1 MSYLQMEGLMDDLI
15 LKVNWLATLLGA
27 ALAHLVGWAWYSQTF
42 FGSRWAAGLGIKYD
56 RKMPVVLM
64 MQQLAGLLLVSWFVA
79 ASVAAELLMLSLLGT
94 FGFCVQNYAG
104 EGFARHPRAV
114 KLINGG
120 YWVAAVLVMRLVH
133 LLFGAL

>member
-1 MSYLQMEGLMDDLI
+1 
-15 LKVNWLATLLGA
+15 
-27 ALAHLVGWAWYSQTF
+27 
-42 FGSRWAAGLGIKYD
+42 
-56 RKMPVVLM
+56 MPVVLI

-104 EGFARHPRAV
+104 EGFARYPRAV

-120 YWVAAVLVMRLVH
+120 YWVAAVLVMLLVH
-133 LLFGAL
+133 LLFGAI

>member
-1 MSYLQMEGLMDDLI
+1 MDDLI

-79 ASVAAELLMLSLLGT
+79 ASVAAECLCCLFSALLVSVFRTMLGRDLLAIP
-94 FGFCVQNYAG
+94 VPSN
-104 EGFARHPRAV
+104 
-114 KLINGG
+114 
-120 YWVAAVLVMRLVH
+120 
-133 LLFGAL
+133 